1 MHAVKAYF
9 TLAASE
15 NGLAD
20 AEVQINEESFSTSMD
35 VEKEEMAYIIYYNNV
50 IDYENVTLTDYLGE
64 GGIVEVPDSITAI
77 VGGKDVKLALKAIGA
92 NAFSSVAD
100 EITALDMSRCTS
112 LLPLTI
118 DRTTQDTP
126 FYGLNESTLVYL
138 PAGKTQPSDNVVM
151 DGKCSRLV
159 LSDQFGFTGGDGG
172 GGPANL
178 RRHRDHTNW
187 DEE

>member
-1 MHAVKAYF
+1 MKNSKQQLVTIRNSMSADSCMHAVKAYF

-77 VGGKDVKLALKAIGA
+77 VGGKDVSWL
-92 NAFSSVAD
+92 
-100 EITALDMSRCTS
+100 
-112 LLPLTI
+112 
-118 DRTTQDTP
+118 
-126 FYGLNESTLVYL
+126 
-138 PAGKTQPSDNVVM
+138 
-151 DGKCSRLV
+151 
-159 LSDQFGFTGGDGG
+159 
-172 GGPANL
+172 
-178 RRHRDHTNW
+178 
-187 DEE
+187 

>member
-1 MHAVKAYF
+1 
-9 TLAASE
+9 
-15 NGLAD
+15 
-20 AEVQINEESFSTSMD
+20 
-35 VEKEEMAYIIYYNNV
+35 
-50 IDYENVTLTDYLGE
+50 
-64 GGIVEVPDSITAI
+64 
-77 VGGKDVKLALKAIGA
+77 
-92 NAFSSVAD
+92 
-100 EITALDMSRCTS
+100 MSRCTS

-172 GGPANL
+172 DGPSNL